1 MNTTYSANQTSP
13 LVFTCTDSYPG
24 NFIGLSVTAFQGL
37 VLLPIHTWVL
47 WLGTSDI
54 RKGGNLATS
63 DIFTV
68 NLSLLDIMTIFLFLF
83 ILVAFALNYQHTL
96 LLAMFFSGSY
106 MVGRPFTNCLICV
119 ERYIAVAHPVIYR
132 NPAFVKHR
140 YIGAALVWLL
150 TLSYGGFV
158 SFTFPDPPIAAYLVS
173 LAISLLLITACSLGV
188 LKILLRPSPGETQKE
203 GKYHQKKRAF
213 VIITG
218 ILVCI
223 SVPYGMDMVVFGMK
237 KYITY
242 KTFCVMLGSNMWLIQ
257 GTSLIQPSL
266 YLSKL
271 DKFSCIKKGS
281 Y

>member
-13 LVFTCTDSYPG
+13 LVFICTDSYQG
-24 NFIGLSVTAFQGL
+24 SFIGLSVTAFQVL
-37 VLLPIHTWVL
+37 VLLPSHTWVL
-47 WLGTSDI
+47 WLCTSDI

-68 NLSLLDIMTIFLFLF
+68 NLSLLEVMTICLFLF
-83 ILVAFALNYQHTL
+83 TLVAFALNYQHAL
-96 LLAMFFSGSY
+96 LLATFFSGSY
-106 MVGRPFTNCLICV
+106 IVGRPFTNCLICV
-119 ERYIAVAHPVIYR
+119 ERYMAVAHPVIYR
-132 NPAFVKHR
+132 NPASVKHR

-158 SFTFPDPPIAAYLVS
+158 IFTFPDPPIAAYLVS
-173 LAISLLLITACSLGV
+173 LAISLLVITACSLGV
-188 LKILLRPSPGETQKE
+188 LKVLLRPSPGETQKE
-203 GKYHQKKRAF
+203 GKYRQKKRAF

-223 SVPYGMDMVVFGMK
+223 SIVYGMDVFIFSFK

-257 GTSLIQPSL
+257 GTSFIQPTL

-271 DKFSCIKKGS
+271 GKFSCIKKCP
-281 Y
+281 